1 MYNND
6 EFIKIIKGRLSE
18 KRFQHSMNV
27 AASAKALAKKFGA
40 DEEKAYTAGILH
52 DIMKE
57 EKIDIQRDCMV
68 KNRES
73 IRELEFPN
81 PLVYH
86 QMAGAAY
93 CRLELG
99 IDDADILSAIRFHTT
114 GRRNMSLLEKVV
126 YTADFISEDRCY
138 PDVDLMR
145 KKAAISLDE
154 AMLYSLK
161 YTISDLAG
169 RARPIHIDTVECYN
183 DILENFKEKDLDI

>member
-57 EKIDIQRDCMV
+57 EKIDIQRDYMV
-68 KNRES
+68 KNGES

-99 IDDADILSAIRFHTT
+99 IDDADILSAIRFHIAKT
-114 GRRNMSLLEKVV
+114 GS
-126 YTADFISEDRCY
+126 
-138 PDVDLMR
+138 
-145 KKAAISLDE
+145 
-154 AMLYSLK
+154 
-161 YTISDLAG
+161 
-169 RARPIHIDTVECYN
+169 
-183 DILENFKEKDLDI
+183 

>member
-57 EKIDIQRDCMV
+57 EKIDIQRDYMV
-68 KNRES
+68 KNGES

-99 IDDADILSAIRFHTT
+99 MDDADILSAIRFHTT

-126 YTADFISEDRCY
+126 YTADF
-138 PDVDLMR
+138 MR

-161 YTISDLAG
+161 YTIKDLAEK
-169 RARPIHIDTVECYN
+169 AKPIHIDTVECYN

>member
-18 KRFQHSMNV
+18 KTLSAFNECCRFCQSTC
-27 AASAKALAKKFGA
+27 KKFGA

-57 EKIDIQRDCMV
+57 EKIDIQRDYMV
-68 KNRES
+68 KNGES

-99 IDDADILSAIRFHTT
+99 IDDADILSAILQGLWTHCRLPLLRHLW
-114 GRRNMSLLEKVV
+114 RRWHPSYCPRWRL
-126 YTADFISEDRCY
+126 
-138 PDVDLMR
+138 
-145 KKAAISLDE
+145 
-154 AMLYSLK
+154 
-161 YTISDLAG
+161 
-169 RARPIHIDTVECYN
+169 
-183 DILENFKEKDLDI
+183 